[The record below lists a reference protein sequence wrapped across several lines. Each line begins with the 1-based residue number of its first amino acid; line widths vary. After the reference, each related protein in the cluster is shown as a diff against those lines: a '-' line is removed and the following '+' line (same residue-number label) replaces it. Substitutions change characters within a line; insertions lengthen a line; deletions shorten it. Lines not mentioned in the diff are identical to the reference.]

1 MTLSPEQLQKLKEA
15 AATLSIIGRFRLLSN
30 TEVTEPIVFKGASLS
45 SQNFFEKIQPS
56 LGRKYIDTTIG
67 KHLMKTIELL
77 EPKDAKAD
85 SMQTIQSDSP
95 LLQGRDG
102 ESLAAQG
109 REIFGKII
117 TLLDIIT
124 RFQHPKFSYDLIEL
138 TWNFIVECHEKDFA
152 ETDKLAKFCRKL
164 EVKRLIQLYLLCP
177 SRDDESVLPLLAPL
191 LKSGSLGQE
200 LGQKTADIFIES
212 LSKLKEVLSS
222 TDDNA
227 NKWKNTTKPGTSCSD
242 MADGNGYYSIPKI
255 EASATKDFRSAYRHL
270 KLATD
275 ELHAICGSPELWSY
289 IFWRLGSLA
298 GDLPENGATEAK
310 TPGVKNLYK
319 LCVQE
324 QAQRFPAVG
333 AKLLESR
340 ESIAKVKLSSF
351 GKTLDDR
358 VREINIL
365 QAEAILNEMRK
376 IFNPKR
382 PTSRKEIENK
392 IGFLYKALAF
402 FKDKGWGEKFAEYQ
416 AVFSSN
422 HKINCTILN
431 AKNDDGSSIV
441 TRHDFEKFLKNTVSF
456 ESQDQIF
463 KFTESTAFAEVPEG
477 PDLNERIN
485 TAFYGFIAEIVL
497 HDFEA
502 WAKMNETKNI
512 EKSKRVERLFHV
524 FHLGQLGSGASEM
537 PGLPITLTLNENT
550 AADLQ
555 NSIIHLDRLKVEE
568 TSLQINI
575 LATSTINNAIG
586 EVESGKIVIDNETG
600 GSWCKKGNSIAI
612 MLEKPISV
620 QSLWTAE
627 LRAQSGQK
635 LAIPLSIQEGT
646 DGPEPKNVTTQAKK
660 ENLIPLDLASIDLEV
675 NGAIKDSSVIM
686 VETDDE
692 LLDFC
697 DEDLIYWE
705 NLLQDVHDIYVDGAT
720 DDSSRNIQRSYRAST
735 LGRFLLAVP
744 DSLAPFEREDISNI
758 MGLLLDM
765 AQQLGNLHDDKTLAI
780 SNNQVELDSALRRI
794 NLSQYYPVANEAE
807 LSLIFN
813 YHYSLIKSIENTRVY
828 LAEVNAIAKLFDA
841 AHGSGL
847 TIVVA
852 NNTLGEEVSPD
863 FASNNVLTKHP
874 SRTVYLTSQ
883 NKVDDLYNAW
893 VNLQQGLNTPT
904 ALQVPIFV
912 AHGSLHSRNEL
923 PKMPLLLESEKAM
936 LPTSEHCLGMAV
948 GGEWLAVACACT
960 SADSDKLGMYIKKT
974 VDGHKVHGLGVL
986 RPIKKNIEDK
996 DGLGDVA
1003 RNNLANNGLIG
1014 DYSELKSVVTSIREG
1029 LVKSKN
1035 SNDYLNN
1042 LFCARLLTVALMEST
1057 NQAELG
1063 RDRFPVRL
1071 VQALGD
1077 SSQFEDMLPC
1087 LLFGL
1092 TNKKLT
1098 LTSQG
1103 ALLEGLHKPLNESN
1117 LCLNIGKQGE
1127 DIKTIKIIVPEW
1139 MLEFA
1144 NKGIIPDLRVLV

>member
-1 MTLSPEQLQKLKEA
+1 MALSPEQLQNLKDA
-15 AATLSIIGRFRLLSN
+15 AATLTIIGKFGLHSN
-30 TEVTEPIVFKGASLS
+30 TEEPIMFKGASLS
-45 SQNFFEKIQPS
+45 SHNFFDKVKPS
-56 LGRKYIDTTIG
+56 LGRKYSDTTIG
-67 KHLMKTIELL
+67 KHLMKSIEIL

-85 SMQTIQSDSP
+85 SMQPIHSDSP
-95 LLQGRDG
+95 LLQGRYG

-109 REIFGKII
+109 REVFGKII
-117 TLLDIIT
+117 TLLDTIT
-124 RFQHPKFSYDLIEL
+124 RYQHPKFSYDLIEL

-177 SRDDESVLPLLAPL
+177 SRDDETVLRLLEPL

-200 LGQKTADIFIES
+200 LGQKTTDIFIES

-222 TDDNA
+222 TDDIA
-227 NKWKNTTKPGTSCSD
+227 NIWKNTTKPGTSCSD
-242 MADGNGYYSIPKI
+242 MADDNGYYSIPKI

-275 ELHAICGSPELWSY
+275 DLHAICGSPELWSY
-289 IFWRLGSLA
+289 IFWWLGTLA

-324 QAQRFPAVG
+324 QAQRVPPVG
-333 AKLLESR
+333 AKLLENR
-340 ESIAKVKLSSF
+340 ESIAKVKLASF
-351 GKTLDDR
+351 GMTLDER
-358 VREINIL
+358 VREITRL
-365 QAEAILNEMRK
+365 QAEAILNEMRI

-382 PTSRKEIENK
+382 PTSRKQIENK
-392 IGFLYKALAF
+392 VAILYKALAF
-402 FKDKGWGEKFAEYQ
+402 FKDKGWGEKFASYQ
-416 AVFSSN
+416 SVFSSN
-422 HKINCTILN
+422 HKINCAILI

-441 TRHDFEKFLKNTVSF
+441 TRLDFERYLKNTVSLDT
-456 ESQDQIF
+456 QDQVF
-463 KFTESTAFAEVPEG
+463 RFTESAAFAEVSEG

-485 TAFYGFIAEIVL
+485 TAFYGFIVDIVL
-497 HDFEA
+497 HDFEV
-502 WAKMNETKNI
+502 WAKMNEAENI
-512 EKSKRVERLFHV
+512 EKTKRVERLFRV

-537 PGLPITLTLNENT
+537 PGMPITLTLNEIT
-550 AADLQ
+550 AEDLQ
-555 NSIIHLDRLKVEE
+555 NSLIHLDRLKVDD
-568 TSLQINI
+568 TSLQVDI
-575 LATSTINNAIG
+575 LATTAIINALG
-586 EVESGKIVIDNETG
+586 EVESGQIVIDNETG
-600 GSWCKKGNSIAI
+600 GNWSKKGNAIAI
-612 MLEKPISV
+612 KLEKPILV
-620 QSLWTAE
+620 QSLVTAE
-627 LRAQSGQK
+627 LRTQSGHE
-635 LAIPLSIQEGT
+635 LTIPLAIQEGK
-646 DGPEPKNVTTQAKK
+646 DSPKLENVTKQAKK
-660 ENLIPLDLASIDLEV
+660 GNLISLDLASIDLEV
-675 NGAIKDSSVIM
+675 NGAIKDSSIIM
-686 VETDDE
+686 VESDDE

-697 DEDLIYWE
+697 DADLMYWE
-705 NLLQDVHDIYVDGAT
+705 NLLQDLHDIYVDGAT
-720 DDSSRNIQRSYRAST
+720 DASARNIQRSYRAAT
-735 LGRFLLAVP
+735 LGKFLLAVP

-765 AQQLGNLHDDKTLAI
+765 TQQLGALHDDKTFAI
-780 SNNQVELDSALRRI
+780 SNNQAELDSALRKI
-794 NLSQYYPVANEAE
+794 NLSQYYPVADEAE
-807 LSLIFN
+807 LSLVFN
-813 YHYSLIKSIENTRVY
+813 YHYSLIKSIENTRIY
-828 LAEVNAIAKLFDA
+828 LSEVNAIAKLFDA

-852 NNTLGEEVSPD
+852 NNTLGEAVSQD
-863 FASNNVLTKHP
+863 FASNNVLTNHP

-883 NKVDDLYNAW
+883 NEVNDLYNAW
-893 VNLQQGLNTPT
+893 VNLQLGLSTPT
-904 ALQVPIFV
+904 SLQIPIFV
-912 AHGSLHSRNEL
+912 AHESLHRSNEL
-923 PKMPLLLESEKAM
+923 LKIPLLLNSEKAI
-936 LPTSEHCLGMAV
+936 LPTSEHCLGMEI

-960 SADSDKLGMYIKKT
+960 SADSDKLGIYIKKT
-974 VDGHKVHGLGVL
+974 VEGHKVYGLGVL
-986 RPIKKNIEDK
+986 RPIKKNIEDN

-1014 DYSELKSVVTSIREG
+1014 DYRELKSVVTAIREG

-1042 LFCARLLTVALMEST
+1042 LFCARLLTVALMESA

-1103 ALLEGLHKPLNESN
+1103 ALLEGLHKPLSESN

-1127 DIKTIKIIVPEW
+1127 DLRLIKLIIPEW

-1144 NKGIIPDLRVLV
+1144 NKGVIPDFKVLV